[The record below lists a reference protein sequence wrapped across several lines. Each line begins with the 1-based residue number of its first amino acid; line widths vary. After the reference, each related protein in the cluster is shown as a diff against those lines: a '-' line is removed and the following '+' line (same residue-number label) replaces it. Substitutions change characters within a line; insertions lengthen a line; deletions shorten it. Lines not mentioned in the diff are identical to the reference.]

1 MFRTRVGQCW
11 SCFHGAAGE
20 ELFLRSSRVRI
31 KDKRGACSSPPMAD
45 CCCLSTGC
53 CLAWCSRGR
62 GGGPRMWAR
71 EQMKNEALLL
81 SSWTSSVSLGKCASV
96 SAAFILLVLKAAL
109 LRSRQCFQRC
119 TCQPRLRSC
128 QMPLGAFLYYFIYIY
143 FMLLNIYIYI
153 KKHAATDGFETPF
166 LSCVFQVSTNNSS
179 WHFLVFHYSSALST
193 YSTLAKLFT
202 FLLSSSLRE
211 KRVLF
216 HLLYF
221 WALIFL
227 GGDAWTTAELWVAF
241 PAFRESHRVTS
252 QLSYITLPLLCEPK
266 LAVREATCF
275 VSLLKWSG

>member
-1 MFRTRVGQCW
+1 M
-11 SCFHGAAGE
+11 
-20 ELFLRSSRVRI
+20 
-31 KDKRGACSSPPMAD
+31 
-45 CCCLSTGC
+45 
-53 CLAWCSRGR
+53 
-62 GGGPRMWAR
+62 
-71 EQMKNEALLL
+71 
-81 SSWTSSVSLGKCASV
+81 
-96 SAAFILLVLKAAL
+96 
-109 LRSRQCFQRC
+109 
-119 TCQPRLRSC
+119 QPGSRLRPSDVGTWADEEWGFVAVELNKFC
-128 QMPLGAFLYYFIYIY
+128 QLGEMCFCKCSIYPPGFKGCSFEKQTVLPALHMSAPFKELPNAIRSFPLLFYIYIY

-153 KKHAATDGFETPF
+153 KKHAAPDGFETPF

-252 QLSYITLPLLCEPK
+252 QLSYITLPLFCEPK